1 MELHE
6 QITYQGYHIKIYN
19 DPDPESPREWDNLG
33 TFYTAHRRYQPEK
46 DFDKHF
52 DIENVCENGRP
63 GTFRKS
69 FLQKYIAQNIYMLDH
84 SGQTVSTTSF
94 NDPWD
99 SGWFG
104 MVAVSIEK
112 VKKEYGW
119 KILTRK
125 RRRLIEK
132 YLTGEVETYDNYL
145 RGEVYGYE
153 ITPENDKNN
162 ILDSC
167 WGYFGDENLKYL
179 EKECKSI
186 IDGYIFQAKQDKL
199 KELAEKLRKY
209 GRQLWLPFPDI
220 QPVIE

>member
-1 MELHE
+1 MELYE
-6 QITYQGYHIKIYN
+6 QITYQGYHINIYY
-19 DPDPESPREWDNLG
+19 DPDPENPREWDNLG
-33 TFYTAHRRYQPEK
+33 TFYTTHRRYQPEK
-46 DFDKHF
+46 NFKKHF
-52 DIENVCENGRP
+52 DIGEVCQDGRP
-63 GTFRKS
+63 GTFRES

-84 SGQTVSTTSF
+84 SGQTVSTASF

-119 KILTRK
+119 KILTPK

-167 WGYFGDENLKYL
+167 WGYFGDEDLEYL

-186 IDGYIFQAKQDKL
+186 IDGYIFRAKQDKL

-209 GRQLWLPFPDI
+209 GRQLWLPFPDL